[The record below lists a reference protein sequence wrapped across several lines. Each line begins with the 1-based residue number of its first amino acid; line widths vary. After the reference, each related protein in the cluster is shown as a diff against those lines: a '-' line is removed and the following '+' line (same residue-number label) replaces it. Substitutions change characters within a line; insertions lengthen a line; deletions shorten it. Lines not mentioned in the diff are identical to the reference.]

1 MNFPFAPEQASN
13 FAVEYDTL
21 FYFITGFTILTT
33 LFVFLLC
40 LGLIIKYKR
49 GSGKPEDRS
58 NPMHHNTVIEL
69 ASSGGFLAI
78 GLFIFFWGARMY
90 LDMRQPPANAMEI
103 NVIGKRWMWHA
114 QHDNGVRENNELHVP
129 VGVPVKL
136 TMISQDVI
144 HSFYIPQ
151 FRVQYMVVPGRYTQ
165 MWFTPTKPGK
175 YNLFCAMHC
184 GTQHSEMGGYVYAL
198 EPSEFAKWK
207 EAGGDRF
214 RPKPEL
220 PAAAGKQL
228 YEDFM
233 CGSCHT
239 EQDNKRAPSLYGLY
253 GRERQFTDGSSVVA
267 DHDYIRQSLLAP
279 EGKITKGYKSMMQPY
294 AFTEEQILELIE
306 YIKTLGTPTAPVTP
320 AATNQNAGA
329 QR

>member
-21 FYFITGFTILTT
+21 FYLITAFTVLTT
-33 LFVFLLC
+33 LFVFVLC

-49 GSGKPEDRS
+49 GSGKPEDRR
-58 NPMHHNTVIEL
+58 NPMHHNTVIEI
-69 ASSGGFLAI
+69 ASSGGFLSI
-78 GLFIFFWGARMY
+78 GLFIFVWGAKMF

-144 HSFYIPQ
+144 HSFYVPQ
-151 FRVQYMVVPGRYTQ
+151 FRVQFMVVPGRYTQ
-165 MWFTPTKPGK
+165 MWFTPTKAGK

-198 EPSEFAKWK
+198 EPKDFAKWK
-207 EAGGDRF
+207 ETGGNRF
-214 RPKPEL
+214 QPKPEL

-228 YEDFM
+228 YDDFM

-239 EQDNKRAPSLYGLY
+239 EKDNPRAPSLYGLY
-253 GRERQFTDGSSVVA
+253 GRQRQFTDGSTMVA
-267 DHDYIRQSLLAP
+267 DNDYIRQSLLSP
-279 EGKITKGYKSMMQPY
+279 EGKINKGYESMMQPY
-294 AFTEEQILELIE
+294 SFTEEQILDLIE
-306 YIKTLGTPTAPVTP
+306 YIKTLGTSVPTQV
-320 AATNQNAGA
+320 AGGS
-329 QR
+329 Q